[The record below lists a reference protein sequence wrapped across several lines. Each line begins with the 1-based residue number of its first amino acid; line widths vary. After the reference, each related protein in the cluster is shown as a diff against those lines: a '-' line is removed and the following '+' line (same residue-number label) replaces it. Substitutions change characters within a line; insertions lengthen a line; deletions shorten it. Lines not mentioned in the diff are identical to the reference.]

1 MAGGMDTM
9 LLAILP
15 EIGLA
20 ILAGVVLTLDLVWR
34 DRRCKNL
41 GWITAGGML
50 IIAVVG
56 ALFSRPGPA
65 PLLIF
70 GGMLRLDQVG
80 FVFRMLFLTGAGVT
94 ALLAMENESLCLHGE
109 FYVMLITST
118 LGMVL
123 MASATDLIL
132 LYLAIETTTI
142 PLFVMVGFLTSD
154 ERSVEAGIKYFLF
167 AAMTSA
173 VMLYGF
179 SLLYGFTGETN
190 LYALA
195 GALSA
200 GKVSSIAVLGTLLL
214 VLVGFGFKVSSA
226 PFHFWA
232 PDVYQ
237 GAPSPV
243 TGFLSTASKAA
254 GFAVL
259 LRVFTVVFPSLLP
272 IWSLLIAIL
281 AVLSMVIG
289 NFLALSQKNLKRLLA
304 YSSIAQA
311 GYILVGVA
319 AGTPLGASGAIYYL
333 MAYLFTNI
341 AAFGIIM
348 IIERNTGSSDLTAF
362 AGLNRRSPALALLLL
377 ASMLSLA
384 GVPPFAGFIAK
395 VLVFASAVQ
404 AGMVWLAV
412 VGVLNSL
419 VALYYYLVV
428 LKWAYL
434 YPSNQEG
441 EPIFT
446 VFNWRLALVIC
457 AIGIVALGFVIA
469 PLFNWAS
476 VAAAMF

>member
-1 MAGGMDTM
+1 M

-15 EIGLA
+15 EIGLVV
-20 ILAGVVLTLDLVWR
+20 LAAVILTLDLVWR
-34 DRRCKNL
+34 DRRCRNL
-41 GWITAGGML
+41 GWFTAGGML
-50 IIAVVG
+50 LIGVVSL
-56 ALFSRPGPA
+56 LFSRPGPDPA
-65 PLLIF
+65 LVF
-70 GGMLRLDQVG
+70 GGMLRLDQIG
-80 FVFRMLFLTGAGVT
+80 FVFRMLFLAGAGMT

-109 FYVMLITST
+109 FYVMLIVST

-142 PLFVMVGFLTSD
+142 PLFVMVGFNTRD

-195 GALSA
+195 NGLRV
-200 GKVSSIAVLGTLLL
+200 GQVSIAAALGSLLL
-214 VLVGFGFKVSSA
+214 ALVGFGFKVSSA

-237 GAPSPV
+237 GAPTPV
-243 TGFLSTASKAA
+243 SGFLSTASKAA

-259 LRVFTVVFPSLLP
+259 LRVFTVVFPDLAW
-272 IWSLLIAIL
+272 IWSLVIAIL
-281 AVLSMVIG
+281 AVLSMLIG
-289 NFLALSQKNLKRLLA
+289 NILALSQTNLKRLLA

-311 GYILVGVA
+311 GYVLIGVS
-319 AGTPLGASGAIYYL
+319 AGNSLGISGAIYYL

-341 AAFGIIM
+341 AAFGIALVV
-348 IIERNTGSSDLTAF
+348 ERNNGSSDLSAL
-362 AGLNRRSPALALLLL
+362 AGLNRRSPVLALLML
-377 ASMLSLA
+377 AAMLSLG

-395 VLVFASAVQ
+395 VLVFGAAVQ

-419 VALYYYLVV
+419 LALYYYLVV
-428 LKWAYL
+428 LKWVYL
-434 YPSNQEG
+434 YPSDQEN
-441 EPIFT
+441 EPVITAFS
-446 VFNWRLALVIC
+446 WRLALALCGV
-457 AIGIVALGFVIA
+457 GIVALGFVIA
-469 PLFNWAS
+469 PLFNWATL
-476 VAAAMF
+476 AATLF